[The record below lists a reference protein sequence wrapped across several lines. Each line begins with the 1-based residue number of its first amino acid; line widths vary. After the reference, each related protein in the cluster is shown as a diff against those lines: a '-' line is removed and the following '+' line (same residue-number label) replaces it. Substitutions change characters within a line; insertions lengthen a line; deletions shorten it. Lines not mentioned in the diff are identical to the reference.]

1 MLCHVLMLRAWPVN
15 AALCCHAG
23 VYVTVY
29 LGSVFRAVL
38 TVTLSGLIWALDIA
52 LFYSPLGHRVFG
64 EPLDPQ
70 VPPPSGPNS
79 TPHLDMHHPDPI
91 TSMSRPVGLCMGPWL
106 ATLLI
111 LNHVQ
116 YVGTCNGSCKW
127 RRPLQR
133 PDLAAQCSS

>member
-1 MLCHVLMLRAWPVN
+1 MHC
-15 AALCCHAG
+15 AG

-70 VPPPSGPNS
+70 V
-79 TPHLDMHHPDPI
+79 LF
-91 TSMSRPVGLCMGPWL
+91 CC
-106 ATLLI
+106 
-111 LNHVQ
+111 
-116 YVGTCNGSCKW
+116 TCLVCDGK
-127 RRPLQR
+127 P
-133 PDLAAQCSS
+133 AAG